1 VTSAVWV
8 RTDRATFE
16 DWARARPGLALPEE
30 LRPEDL
36 RPEELRPEGLRPAGD
51 GTELSAVPVP
61 PVVAASLALHGY
73 AEAAVIVR
81 RSRGVSLNS
90 SACGAPGAL
99 HRARPCYDGELRDT
113 PQPGEEMFGCFGL
126 SGDLAAG
133 LVRAGQDVDIGL
145 FGLAELVDQVVRL
158 VPDRPAEGIDR
169 VQVMVLGADAAAAGW
184 QQILIG
190 TAGEWRV
197 QREPDRWWPVA
208 EVRAELAADL
218 RWALAEAL
226 AQDHPQAV
234 DHDA

>member
-1 VTSAVWV
+1 MTAAVWV

-16 DWARARPGLALPEE
+16 DWARARPGVALPEE
-30 LRPEDL
+30 LRPEEL
-36 RPEELRPEGLRPAGD
+36 RPEELRPAGRPPAGRPTERLRPEGFRPAG
-51 GTELSAVPVP
+51 GVTERPAVPVP
-61 PVVAASLALHGY
+61 PVVAAALALHGY

-81 RSRGVSLNS
+81 RGKGMSPDSR
-90 SACGAPGAL
+90 ADRGAASGHPG
-99 HRARPCYDGELRDT
+99 DET
-113 PQPGEEMFGCFGL
+113 FGCFGL

-158 VPDRPAEGIDR
+158 VPARPSDGVDR
-169 VQVMVLGADAAAAGW
+169 VEVMVLGADAAAAGW

-190 TAGEWRV
+190 TRGRWRV
-197 QREPDRWWPVA
+197 QLEPDRWSAVA

-226 AQDHPQAV
+226 AQNHPEPV